1 MLNKK
6 VFVGQVELGEKH
18 YVQDGFRK
26 FKGIGWSA
34 VTRVKTFI
42 TPGGDK
48 TAYMRATTSILW

>member
-42 TPGGDK
+42 TPGG
-48 TAYMRATTSILW
+48 RR